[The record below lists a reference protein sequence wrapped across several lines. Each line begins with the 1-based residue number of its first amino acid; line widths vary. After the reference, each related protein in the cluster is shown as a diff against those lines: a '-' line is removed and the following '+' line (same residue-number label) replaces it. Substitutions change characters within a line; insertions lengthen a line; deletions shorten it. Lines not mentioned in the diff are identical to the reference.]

1 MKKRVE
7 IIDAAAKQ
15 GTGKTG
21 SPYNYIEVTYKSE
34 YQGKPEYKGYKALE
48 FNTDGD
54 MYETLSNAKKGDVFD
69 VFMEK
74 NNGGYWQWKEIHRQD
89 EAPTEGESVAAET
102 VTERQKAYAQ
112 QDERRQTLIVRQS
125 VLDKAVTASVAT
137 GDMNPDDI
145 LALAETFEVWVN
157 R

>member
-89 EAPTEGESVAAET
+89 GAPSSEGESVAT
-102 VTERQKAYAQ
+102 SDKTSAYQEQEA
-112 QDERRQTLIVRQS
+112 RRQALIIRQS
-125 VLDKAVTASVAT
+125 VLKAAVDLSIARGEEEDEKVLETAEYFETWVT
-137 GDMNPDDI
+137 
-145 LALAETFEVWVN
+145 